1 MINPG
6 ISAIEAGIRLTFLPY
21 LNRKEFDRLNTDLA
35 DRHKNSRSNPRQVP
49 NYIQGWPD
57 LIEYDHA
64 PDHGGVFILNSM
76 ANAFRYADLIV
87 DTYNDQT
94 KHPTNNGDRSILCL
108 SDSRMRTIDRQ
119 SRFTLTSIVGWCK
132 DQGYCLP
139 PVMDDETLKVFQ
151 GYLSQDP
158 GKQFDS
164 PFNLS
169 GLLDKF
175 AKELLNPAPSNQY
188 TEQYLRSYIY
198 GLTELRGVFS
208 NPDIDSA
215 KLLIMPQPFET
226 NEIHQSRQTELPG
239 QLSGAAMPLK
249 LFHEMANL
257 SFKEVKFLID
267 PEKAVIRVRAR
278 SKEVSVG
285 YSDLGL
291 THKFSKVTLNAQ
303 GKLFV
308 SIFNGYN
315 IIQNSA
321 LTRLTRSLKDAFNI
335 DGSPFIDCS
344 PAFKWRIPKDERAK
358 QAAKRNQVEFNDNI
372 HRTKEEEEDDPD
384 RAGGVWLKLN
394 DDDYN
399 PDEFAD

>member
-21 LNRKEFDRLNTDLA
+21 LNWKEFDRLNTDLA
-35 DRHKNSRSNPRQVP
+35 DRHKNSGSNPRQVP

-57 LIEYDHA
+57 LIEYDDA
-64 PDHGGVFILNSM
+64 PDHGGVFIVNSM

-108 SDSRMRTIDRQ
+108 SDSRMRTIGRQ
-119 SRFTLTSIVGWCK
+119 TRFTLTSIVGWCK

-139 PVMDDETLKVFQ
+139 PVMDDEALKVFQ

-158 GKQFDS
+158 DIQFDS
-164 PFNLS
+164 AFNLNC
-169 GLLDKF
+169 LLDKLQ
-175 AKELLNPAPSNQY
+175 KELCDPKPNNHHSKR
-188 TEQYLRSYIY
+188 YLTSYIY
-198 GLTELRGVFS
+198 GLTKLRSLFS
-208 NPDIDSA
+208 DPDIDGA
-215 KLLIMPQPFET
+215 ELLIPPQASEI
-226 NEIHQSRQTELPG
+226 NEIHQSRPTELTG
-239 QLSGAAMPLK
+239 QLTGAAMPLK

-394 DDDYN
+394 DGDYN

>member
-21 LNRKEFDRLNTDLA
+21 LNWKEFDRLNTDLT

-57 LIEYDHA
+57 LIEYDHT
-64 PDHGGVFILNSM
+64 PDHGGVFIVNSM

-132 DQGYCLP
+132 DQDYCLP

-164 PFNLS
+164 PLNLS

-198 GLTELRGVFS
+198 GLTKLRSSFS
-208 NPDIDSA
+208 NPDIDGA
-215 KLLIMPQPFET
+215 NLLIMPQPFEST
-226 NEIHQSRQTELPG
+226 EIHQSRLTELPG
-239 QLSGAAMPLK
+239 QLSGAAMPLQ
-249 LFHEMANL
+249 LFHKMKHL
-257 SFKEVKFLID
+257 SFKEVRFTID
-267 PEKAVIRVRAR
+267 PENASIRVTAR
-278 SKEVSVG
+278 FKQVRVA

-291 THKFSKVTLNAQ
+291 THKSSKVTLNAQ

-308 SIFNGYN
+308 TIINGDN
-315 IIQNSA
+315 VIQNNA
-321 LTRLTRSLKDAFNI
+321 LTRLTRRLKDAFDI
-335 DGSPFIDCS
+335 DESPFISCS
-344 PAFKWRIPKDERAK
+344 PVFKWRIPKDERAK
-358 QAAKRNQVEFNDNI
+358 QAAKKSQVEFNDNI
-372 HRTKEEEEDDPD
+372 HGTTEED
-384 RAGGVWLKLN
+384 AGVVWLNSN
-394 DDDYN
+394 DEDHNPDDY
-399 PDEFAD
+399 AD